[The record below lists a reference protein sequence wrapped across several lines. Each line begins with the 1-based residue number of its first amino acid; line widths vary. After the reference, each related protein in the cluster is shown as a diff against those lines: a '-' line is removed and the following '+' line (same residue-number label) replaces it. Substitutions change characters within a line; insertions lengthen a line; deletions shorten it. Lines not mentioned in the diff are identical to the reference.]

1 MTILELLL
9 IAVSLS
15 IDAFTVSICKGLND
29 NKHKIKNAFI
39 ISLFFGLFQGIM
51 PIIGYY
57 LGNIFTDR
65 IIYYNPYISTIL
77 LISIG
82 ILIFKEDENI
92 DTNNKI
98 KIGELFLLSIAT
110 SIDALVIGISFSF
123 LKVNISLSSFIIAI
137 ITFIICFIGYFIGN
151 SLNSKI
157 SKYSNRIA
165 GIILISLGIKI
176 LIQNLLK

>member
-1 MTILELLL
+1 MTIFELLL

-29 NKHKIKNAFI
+29 NEKKIKNAFI
-39 ISLFFGLFQGIM
+39 ISIFFGVFQCIM
-51 PIIGYY
+51 PIVGYF

-82 ILIFKEDENI
+82 VLIYKENDNV
-92 DTNNKI
+92 NVSNKL
-98 KIGELFLLSIAT
+98 KITELILLSIAT

-123 LKVNISLSSFIIAI
+123 LKVNIITSSAVIGL
-137 ITFIICFIGYFIGN
+137 ITLTLCFIGYFVGN
-151 SLNSKI
+151 YLNNKF
-157 SKYSNRIA
+157 SKYSNKIA
-165 GIILISLGIKI
+165 GIILIGLGIKI
-176 LIQNLLK
+176 FIQNLLK

>member
-1 MTILELLL
+1 MTIFELLL

-15 IDAFTVSICKGLND
+15 IDAFTVSICKGLKN
-29 NKHKIKNAFI
+29 NKNRLKNAFT
-39 ISLFFGLFQGIM
+39 ISIFFGLFQGLM

-82 ILIFKEDENI
+82 IIMYKEEDYINI
-92 DTNNKI
+92 DNKLNF
-98 KIGELFLLSIAT
+98 KELFLLSIAT

-123 LKVNISLSSFIIAI
+123 LKVNIFKSVIII
-137 ITFIICFIGYFIGN
+137 GLITLIFCFVGYFIGN